1 MTSIAAKALTDA
13 AAAVEDRHAVYGPP
27 TKNFHNIA
35 RFWNAYLTARY
46 GLAAHITATDVA
58 AMSGLIKV
66 ARLCETPDHLDSWV
80 DIAGYAGCGAEVS
93 QPVAPEPFRTLVTNR
108 YLFRTT

>member
-1 MTSIAAKALTDA
+1 MTSTAAEALTDA
-13 AAAVEDRHAVYGPP
+13 AAAVENRHATYGPP

-35 RFWNAYLTARY
+35 QFWNTYLAARY
-46 GLAAHITATDVA
+46 GLTEFITATDVA
-58 AMSGLIKV
+58 VMSGLVKV

-93 QPVAPEPFRTLVTNR
+93 QDKD
-108 YLFRTT
+108 